1 MSPLRITI
9 LAILALGMLVVAIL
23 TWGSI
28 GSITMIFCLILM
40 GLSLLWQ
47 RFMTNRDEDYFQSE

>member
-1 MSPLRITI
+1 MSPLRIV
-9 LAILALGMLVVAIL
+9 LLVILALVLLVVAIL